1 VTRMAGPDRGEFPFS
16 RPLAVS
22 EIPEE
27 GLNTTIRADETE
39 RAALA
44 AANGLV
50 ALTRLEAD
58 FRVERGAAGAL
69 DVTGT
74 LTADVRQ
81 SCVVTLEYFDASI
94 VEPIHLR
101 FVAPVE
107 TEAAPRHGKS
117 AGRALRAEAAAH
129 ASGAGRSHHAADMDD
144 DPPDPLIG
152 GEIDLGAVAAEFL
165 TLGLDPYPK
174 KPGAHFQ
181 EPATSES
188 AAVSSPFAKL
198 RSALK
203 SGHNSDES

>member
-1 VTRMAGPDRGEFPFS
+1 MTRMAGPDRGEFPFS
-16 RPLAVS
+16 RPLTVS

-27 GLNTTIRADETE
+27 GLKITIRADEKE

-58 FRVERGAAGAL
+58 LRVERGAAGDL

-81 SCVVTLEYFDASI
+81 SCVVTLEDFDATI
-94 VEPIHLR
+94 VEPIHVR
-101 FVAPVE
+101 FAPAPE
-107 TEAAPRHGKS
+107 TEAPSRHGKG
-117 AGRALRAEAAAH
+117 AGRVMRAEAAH
-129 ASGAGRSHHAADMDD
+129 ASGAGRSHHAVDMDED
-144 DPPDPLIG
+144 APDPLIG

-174 KPGAHFQ
+174 KPGARFE
-181 EPATSES
+181 EPAPEEN
-188 AAVSSPFAKL
+188 AGISSPFAEL

-203 SGHNSDES
+203 SGHNSDET